1 MPEKL
6 NRQLIIH
13 KTIHSFGARKNP
25 MIIFLLI
32 FCGVKLTASN
42 VTPCNVFEIDCLDDF
57 KYEMKSESSKNL
69 TKKQVELQLTKR
81 V

>member
-1 MPEKL
+1 MVLVHE
-6 NRQLIIH
+6 
-13 KTIHSFGARKNP
+13 KNP
-25 MIIFLLI
+25 MITFLLI

-57 KYEMKSESSKNL
+57 EYEMKSESSKNL
-69 TKKQVELQLTKR
+69 TKKQIGLQLTKH